1 MNSSAICYTMRIA
14 KIKNPIGR
22 DITTQLASMNV
33 KHEPSGNAILLTP
46 KHMYSSQREQPTLS
60 KLR

>member
-1 MNSSAICYTMRIA
+1 MNSSAISYTMRIA

-22 DITTQLASMNV
+22 DIRTQLASMNV

-46 KHMYSSQREQPTLS
+46 KTYVFLS
-60 KLR
+60 ARTTHAL